1 MKKSCLLLMV
11 LMCAGVA
18 RAQGTGTSIPSGKIA
33 VIYSEAFQDPT
44 NGIAKFA
51 ASITKLNAEFKPIQD
66 ELTQTAARLRTM
78 QDEINKMQQGNPAAT
93 PQQIQ
98 AKIDQF
104 DDQKKAYDRKGE
116 DAKANYAK
124 RRGDLLAPLQVE
136 IGKALDGF
144 GKAHGIMMILD
155 GSQLPLV
162 YTADGVDVTRAFIA
176 EYNSKN
182 PATTTAATPRPQL
195 QHCKMDSCPRL
206 HDSRNMETVL
216 DSEAIK
222 KLLPHRSPFLLV
234 DRIIELIPRERV
246 VGIKQVSIN
255 ESYFQG
261 HFPGAPVMPGVLVIE
276 AMAQCGA
283 ILALR
288 EIQDRDQKLVLFT
301 GIKEARFRRPVVPG
315 DTLVLEVTALRTASP
330 IARKWGEPKR

>member
-1 MKKSCLLLMV
+1 MKTSFLLLLV
-11 LMCAGVA
+11 LMCAGVTH
-18 RAQGTGTSIPSGKIA
+18 AQGTGTPIPSGKIA

-51 ASITKLNAEFKPIQD
+51 ATITKLNAEFKPIQD

-104 DDQKKAYDRKGE
+104 DDQKKSYDRKGE

-124 RRGDLLAPLQVE
+124 RRADLLGPLQEE
-136 IGKALDGF
+136 IGRALDTF

-162 YTADGVDVTRAFIA
+162 YTADGIDVTKAFIA

-182 PATTTAATPRPQL
+182 PATTAATPRP
-195 QHCKMDSCPRL
+195 
-206 HDSRNMETVL
+206 
-216 DSEAIK
+216 
-222 KLLPHRSPFLLV
+222 
-234 DRIIELIPRERV
+234 
-246 VGIKQVSIN
+246 
-255 ESYFQG
+255 
-261 HFPGAPVMPGVLVIE
+261 
-276 AMAQCGA
+276 
-283 ILALR
+283 
-288 EIQDRDQKLVLFT
+288 
-301 GIKEARFRRPVVPG
+301 
-315 DTLVLEVTALRTASP
+315 
-330 IARKWGEPKR
+330 

>member
-1 MKKSCLLLMV
+1 MKKRFLLLLV
-11 LMCAGVA
+11 LTCAGMA
-18 RAQGTGTSIPSGKIA
+18 GAQRVGAQTPVPAGKIA

-51 ASITKLNAEFKPIQD
+51 AAINTLNTEFKPIQD

-144 GKAHGIMMILD
+144 GKAHGILMILD

-162 YTADGVDVTRAFIA
+162 YAADGVDVTRAFIA

-182 PATTTAATPRPQL
+182 PATTTAATPRP
-195 QHCKMDSCPRL
+195 
-206 HDSRNMETVL
+206 
-216 DSEAIK
+216 
-222 KLLPHRSPFLLV
+222 
-234 DRIIELIPRERV
+234 
-246 VGIKQVSIN
+246 
-255 ESYFQG
+255 
-261 HFPGAPVMPGVLVIE
+261 
-276 AMAQCGA
+276 
-283 ILALR
+283 
-288 EIQDRDQKLVLFT
+288 
-301 GIKEARFRRPVVPG
+301 
-315 DTLVLEVTALRTASP
+315 
-330 IARKWGEPKR
+330 

>member
-51 ASITKLNAEFKPIQD
+51 ATITKLNAEFKPIQD

-104 DDQKKAYDRKGE
+104 DDQKKNYDRKGE

-124 RRGDLLAPLQVE
+124 RRADLLGPLQDE
-136 IGKALDGF
+136 IGKALDTF

-182 PATTTAATPRPQL
+182 PATTTAATPRP
-195 QHCKMDSCPRL
+195 
-206 HDSRNMETVL
+206 
-216 DSEAIK
+216 
-222 KLLPHRSPFLLV
+222 
-234 DRIIELIPRERV
+234 
-246 VGIKQVSIN
+246 
-255 ESYFQG
+255 
-261 HFPGAPVMPGVLVIE
+261 
-276 AMAQCGA
+276 
-283 ILALR
+283 
-288 EIQDRDQKLVLFT
+288 
-301 GIKEARFRRPVVPG
+301 
-315 DTLVLEVTALRTASP
+315 
-330 IARKWGEPKR
+330 